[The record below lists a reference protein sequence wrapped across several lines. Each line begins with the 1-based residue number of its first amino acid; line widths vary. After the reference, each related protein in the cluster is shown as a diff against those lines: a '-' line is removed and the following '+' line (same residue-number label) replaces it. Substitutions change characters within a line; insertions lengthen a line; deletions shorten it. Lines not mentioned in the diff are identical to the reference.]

1 MKNSIAIKGLL
12 ATFLILFL
20 AVAPVLAQKPPK
32 KAEAKIQV
40 SGNCG
45 MCEKRINAAL
55 DVPGVIFSSW
65 DRVSKTA
72 TVVYK
77 PRKISEQKL
86 HELIASVGHDTNKVK
101 ADTTVYSKL
110 PGCCLYRE
118 NDNTHWD

>member
-1 MKNSIAIKGLL
+1 MKNSIVIKGLL
-12 ATFLILFL
+12 ASIFFLFL
-20 AVAPVLAQKPPK
+20 ANSSVFAQKPPK
-32 KAEAKIQV
+32 KAEIKIQV

-45 MCEKRINAAL
+45 MCERRINNAL

-72 TVVYK
+72 TIAYK

-86 HELIASVGHDTNKVK
+86 HELISAAGHDTNTLK
-101 ADTTVYSKL
+101 ADTAVYSKL

-118 NDNTHWD
+118 NANTH